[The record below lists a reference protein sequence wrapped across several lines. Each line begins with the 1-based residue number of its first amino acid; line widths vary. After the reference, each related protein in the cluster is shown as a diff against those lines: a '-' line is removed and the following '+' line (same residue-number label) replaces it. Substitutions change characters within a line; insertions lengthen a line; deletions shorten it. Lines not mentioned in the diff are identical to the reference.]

1 MCSKCRADDAAA
13 QVIRDMDKIDG
24 KVHDFRLLAGY
35 SAETSGGL
43 MIALPGGKEAA
54 EAFCAEIES
63 IDG

>member
-1 MCSKCRADDAAA
+1 
-13 QVIRDMDKIDG
+13 MDKIDG